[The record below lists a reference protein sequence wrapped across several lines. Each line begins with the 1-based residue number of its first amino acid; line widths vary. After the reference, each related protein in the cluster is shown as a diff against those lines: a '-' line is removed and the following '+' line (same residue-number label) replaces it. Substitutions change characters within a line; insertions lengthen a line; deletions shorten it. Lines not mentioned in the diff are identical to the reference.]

1 MQMIHNKHTTVNNTL
16 IYIYIQWKKNNPKK
30 SQNPWREKTLKKKET
45 KLVTELMLRSKH
57 FSNETRKKKQH
68 EVLSLLYRKAWRFHE
83 GKVEKKKANL
93 SEDHEIMKILW
104 WKKALLLR
112 SINHQQQI
120 KGLAW
125 LQRSV
130 VIVILQASK
139 NFLLI
144 INANHHDYLW

>member
-16 IYIYIQWKKNNPKK
+16 IYIYIQWKKITQKN
-30 SQNPWREKTLKKKET
+30 RKTLEEKKLWKKKAT

-104 WKKALLLR
+104 WKKKPYYYDQPTI
-112 SINHQQQI
+112 S
-120 KGLAW
+120 
-125 LQRSV
+125 
-130 VIVILQASK
+130 SK
-139 NFLLI
+139 
-144 INANHHDYLW
+144 